1 MSAVKFAVVAID
13 HVGSKISIWIW
24 KGCPDASGAAVVV
37 RQRPKLIEVI
47 IGVVA
52 VNVGRK

>member
-13 HVGSKISIWIW
+13 HVGSKISIR

-37 RQRPKLIEVI
+37 RQRPKLIKVI